1 MLPEQLR
8 QLLPEWIQD
17 WRVTSAVLCGSLAA
31 FQVVRWRT
39 ERRAIQKKID
49 KARQERDRGL
59 KEMRE
64 KVLQFKH
71 QNPDVDARSILSL
84 SLRNLSQKLREGA
97 LSPEA
102 VLYTYMEKALEV
114 TRETN
119 CVTEFFQEC
128 EVQLEELKQKTTKGL
143 LYGVPIS
150 IKDSIA
156 YKGHDSTAGLVQ
168 WLDQPAAE
176 DSVIIQVF
184 KKLGAI
190 PFVKTNVPQSMMNY
204 DCSNP
209 TYGQTVNL
217 LNPKK
222 TPGGSSGGEGALIG
236 GGGSVLGIGTDIGG
250 SIRIPSSFCGICGL
264 KPTGNRISV
273 VGLATCTPGLKSLT
287 FTAGPMAKD
296 VDSLAFCMKALLCQ
310 DMFDLDPRVSPIPF
324 KDEVYTSSKPL
335 RIGYYEC
342 DGHLMATPSM
352 RRAVLEMKK
361 ILEDAGHTL
370 VHFPPPRMG
379 YCLFELIL
387 KGVSAD
393 GGLTLLRNFKGDFMD
408 PSLKTQLFPYMIPR
422 ALRSILSFILK
433 PVSRRVAD
441 GFRVTNGMKSVGEL
455 WEHHHEVEIYCKN
468 FISEWKKL
476 NLDVLLCPCLTPAFT
491 IGYPGK
497 LIAAASYTA
506 LYNLLDFPAGIV
518 PVTTVTQRDEEEL
531 KGHRG
536 YFNDMLDSTL
546 REAVEGGVGL
556 PVSVQC
562 VALPWQDE
570 LCLRFMREVEVLATQ
585 KPAA

>member
-1 MLPEQLR
+1 
-8 QLLPEWIQD
+8 
-17 WRVTSAVLCGSLAA
+17 
-31 FQVVRWRT
+31 
-39 ERRAIQKKID
+39 
-49 KARQERDRGL
+49 
-59 KEMRE
+59 
-64 KVLQFKH
+64 
-71 QNPDVDARSILSL
+71 
-84 SLRNLSQKLREGA
+84 
-97 LSPEA
+97 
-102 VLYTYMEKALEV
+102 ME
-114 TRETN
+114 
-119 CVTEFFQEC
+119 
-128 EVQLEELKQKTTKGL
+128 
-143 LYGVPIS
+143 
-150 IKDSIA
+150 
-156 YKGHDSTAGLVQ
+156 KGHDSTAGLVQ

-324 KDEVYTSSKPL
+324 KDEVCRPL
-335 RIGYYEC
+335 G
-342 DGHLMATPSM
+342 G
-352 RRAVLEMKK
+352 
-361 ILEDAGHTL
+361 GWL

>member
-1 MLPEQLR
+1 
-8 QLLPEWIQD
+8 
-17 WRVTSAVLCGSLAA
+17 
-31 FQVVRWRT
+31 
-39 ERRAIQKKID
+39 
-49 KARQERDRGL
+49 
-59 KEMRE
+59 
-64 KVLQFKH
+64 

-102 VLYTYMEKALEV
+102 VLYTYMEKNSSLE
-114 TRETN
+114 TTSFLLTGKWLP
-119 CVTEFFQEC
+119 CVTLDSRAPACILYRAPLSLVEL
-128 EVQLEELKQKTTKGL
+128 LE
-143 LYGVPIS
+143 YR
-150 IKDSIA
+150 
-156 YKGHDSTAGLVQ
+156 GHDSTAGLVQ

-324 KDEVYTSSKPL
+324 KDEVCRPLGGGWYIESKQ
-335 RIGYYEC
+335 RIQLTVSVI
-342 DGHLMATPSM
+342 GHLLPWKEFLPCVSM
-352 RRAVLEMKK
+352 Q
-361 ILEDAGHTL
+361 L

-433 PVSRRVAD
+433 PVTRWPRLAEGLYGVLCKN
-441 GFRVTNGMKSVGEL
+441 RSVGEL

-585 KPAA
+585 KPA